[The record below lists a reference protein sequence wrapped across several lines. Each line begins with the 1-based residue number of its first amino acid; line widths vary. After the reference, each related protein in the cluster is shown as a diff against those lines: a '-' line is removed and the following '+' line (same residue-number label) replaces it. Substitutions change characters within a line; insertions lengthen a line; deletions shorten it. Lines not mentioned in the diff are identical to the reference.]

1 MQNKNT
7 LITKQYN
14 SPYGKLLLGSYNEH
28 ICLCDWQIDNRTDKV
43 DLLLKKRLFADYIEG
58 TSDVIDLASKQLDE
72 YFLGIRKYF
81 DIPLLLNGTDFQ
93 KHIWNCLLLIPYGN
107 TMSYSEIANIAGK
120 PKAIRAVANTIAS
133 NTISIFIPC
142 HRVIGKNNTLTGYRG
157 GLTTKQSL
165 LNLENNNINT
175 TLF

>member
-72 YFLGIRKYF
+72 YFFGTRKYF
-81 DIPLLLNGTDFQ
+81 NIPLLLNGTDFQ

-107 TMSYSEIANIAGK
+107 TISYSEIANVAGK

-133 NTISIFIPC
+133 NAISIFIPC

-165 LNLENNNINT
+165 LNLENSNINT

>member
-1 MQNKNT
+1 M
-7 LITKQYN
+7 
-14 SPYGKLLLGSYNEH
+14 
-28 ICLCDWQIDNRTDKV
+28 
-43 DLLLKKRLFADYIEG
+43 
-58 TSDVIDLASKQLDE
+58 
-72 YFLGIRKYF
+72 
-81 DIPLLLNGTDFQ
+81 LNGTDFQ

-107 TMSYSEIANIAGK
+107 TISYSEIANVAGK

-165 LNLENNNINT
+165 LNLENSNINT